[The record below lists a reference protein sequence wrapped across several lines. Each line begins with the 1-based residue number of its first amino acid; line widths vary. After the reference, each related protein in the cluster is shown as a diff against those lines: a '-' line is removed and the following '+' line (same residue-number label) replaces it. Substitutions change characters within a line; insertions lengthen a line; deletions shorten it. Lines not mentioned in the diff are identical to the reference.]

1 MVNTIEGKN
10 LSEKL
15 SKAILDQL
23 PLEGRYKAVRQTR
36 LLDLVSGDEGE
47 EPESE

>member
-23 PLEGRYKAVRQTR
+23 PHKGRYRAARQI
-36 LLDLVSGDEGE
+36 LDLVSGDEGE
-47 EPESE
+47 EPGSQ